1 MCSEQPWVQP
11 NAADP
16 TRDET
21 GVLPRRHAL
30 PRPTPPDE
38 QKLATFPAG
47 SMYVVI
53 NRLAGLFGHLEPN
66 RLAGLP
72 LPDRRSIDGVSTWG
86 NILDL
91 EGDDITAA

>member
-1 MCSEQPWVQP
+1 
-11 NAADP
+11 
-16 TRDET
+16 
-21 GVLPRRHAL
+21 
-30 PRPTPPDE
+30 
-38 QKLATFPAG
+38 
-47 SMYVVI
+47 MYVVI

-91 EGDDITAA
+91 ESDDVTTAQFAVDSEVEHRQVSRLAFNLELRPD